1 MLPIQPG
8 LYFFIVRNIHTGYRS
23 IFRNRHK
30 IDSETYAT
38 HKKTLTSRTLIFF
51 LFMLISNCCVT
62 VEIAKGHH
70 SPNARLWLV
79 EFCFFYNYTAKYQGI
94 LA

>member
-1 MLPIQPG
+1 MQHTQK
-8 LYFFIVRNIHTGYRS
+8 LYALGHS
-23 IFRNRHK
+23 IM
-30 IDSETYAT
+30 
-38 HKKTLTSRTLIFF
+38 F

-62 VEIAKGHH
+62 VEVAKGHH

-79 EFCFFYNYTAKYQGI
+79 EFCFFYNYTAEYHGI